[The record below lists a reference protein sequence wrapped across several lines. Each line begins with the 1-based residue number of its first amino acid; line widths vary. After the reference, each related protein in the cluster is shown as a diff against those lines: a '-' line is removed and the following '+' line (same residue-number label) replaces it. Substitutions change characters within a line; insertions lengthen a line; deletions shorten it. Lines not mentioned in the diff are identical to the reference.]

1 MKVSRSLRTC
11 RRVCQAATCGEV
23 QFSSSSTTTTR
34 NHYLVLRIRATSS
47 ASLLSDQQADS
58 KPPTLI
64 MAGPA
69 ARHWEQN
76 KEATV
81 YVGNIH
87 EDVTQQ
93 LLTELMNHH
102 GRVRTINMPVD
113 RVNSKHQG
121 FGFVEFATESDAE
134 YVISILNGTRLYNNA
149 IRMNKAS
156 ADKAKSVEVGA
167 ELFIGNLDH
176 GVDERSLYDTF
187 LRFGQL
193 INAPK
198 IARDELGLSKG
209 YGFVSYADFDASDA
223 AITNMHGQYMQ
234 GKQISVQYAY
244 KKDGQG
250 ARHGDDAERLLAKQA
265 KAHGV
270 APAVQPLPAH
280 LFQAPPPQAPTGP
293 RGAPGMPSTPNAY
306 AGPPPR
312 GPPQVPPPSLP
323 PLPSGL
329 PARPPSGAPP
339 TNFYPPPPGFPG
351 GPPPAF
357 AQPPPG
363 FGR

>member
-1 MKVSRSLRTC
+1 
-11 RRVCQAATCGEV
+11 
-23 QFSSSSTTTTR
+23 
-34 NHYLVLRIRATSS
+34 
-47 ASLLSDQQADS
+47 
-58 KPPTLI
+58 

-113 RVNSKHQG
+113 RVNGKHQG
-121 FGFVEFATESDAE
+121 FGFVEFATEGDAE

-167 ELFIGNLDH
+167 ELFIGNLDSM
-176 GVDERSLYDTF
+176 VDERSLYDTF

-193 INAPK
+193 VSAPK

-223 AITNMHGQYMQ
+223 AIANMHGQYMQ
-234 GKQISVQYAY
+234 SKQISVQYAY

-280 LFQAPPPQAPTGP
+280 LFQAPPPQAPSGP
-293 RGAPGMPSTPNAY
+293 RGVPGMPSGPNSY

-312 GPPQVPPPSLP
+312 APPQAPPSLP

-339 TNFYPPPPGFPG
+339 TTFYPPPPGFPG
-351 GPPPAF
+351 GHPPPGF